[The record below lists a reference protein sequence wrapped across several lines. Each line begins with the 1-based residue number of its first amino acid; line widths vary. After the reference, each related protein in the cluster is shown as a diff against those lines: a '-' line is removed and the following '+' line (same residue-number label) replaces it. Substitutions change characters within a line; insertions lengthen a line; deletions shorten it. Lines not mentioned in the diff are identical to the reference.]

1 MSSIDQEIPF
11 ISLESE
17 VGRSFDIRPIMRD
30 IVPEEHDEGVHRH
43 DFQELLWIRSG
54 SGRHRIDDETVEIQ
68 PQTFYLITKGQ
79 IHYFIEGAD
88 LDGYVLRFSDEFLA
102 ADITT
107 SEWDYR
113 MTLFSHFSLRQSLT
127 PDDTSVERFQ
137 QIMDEMWREIQC
149 DGFGKRHI
157 LRHLLSMLMILL
169 ERERQQQPQ
178 PTNVK
183 AQYMETFQTFITLL
197 ENHYNDDHSV
207 SYYASKL
214 HITPRQLSDIVK
226 RCTGKSAKA
235 LILERLILEAKRH
248 LQHSNASVK
257 EIAYALGFK
266 DSSYFS
272 KVFKQMTGVSPN
284 QYQITL

>member
-1 MSSIDQEIPF
+1 MTTINQQIPF

-17 VGRSFDIRPIMRD
+17 VGRSFDIRPIMRHVD
-30 IVPEEHDEGVHRH
+30 ETHDEGVHRH

-54 SGRHRIDDETVEIQ
+54 TGRHRIDDAILEIQ
-68 PQTFYLITKGQ
+68 PHTFYLITKGQ
-79 IHYFIEGAD
+79 VHYFIEGVD
-88 LDGYVLRFSDEFLA
+88 LDGYVLRFSDEFLS

-113 MTLFSHFSLRQSLT
+113 MTLFSHFSLRQSLS
-127 PDDTSVERFQ
+127 PDQASIERFQ
-137 QIMDEMWREIQC
+137 HIMDEMWSEIQQ
-149 DGFGKRHI
+149 DGFGKQHI
-157 LRHLLSMLMILL
+157 LRHHLSILIILL
-169 ERERQQQPQ
+169 ERARQYQPQ
-178 PTNVK
+178 PLGVK
-183 AQYMETFQTFITLL
+183 AQYMETFQEFITLL
-197 ENHYNDDHSV
+197 EAQFNQDHSV
-207 SYYASKL
+207 SHYAELL

-226 RCTGKSAKA
+226 RCTGKSAKT
-235 LILERLILEAKRH
+235 LILERLMLEAKRH
-248 LQHSNASVK
+248 LQHSNASIK